1 MHNREDDH
9 ELKRSIDKINNDNST
24 NNDLKDQQSDRS
36 EKKPW
41 LRQKNN
47 WKYFFES
54 YKHYTEHN

>member
-36 EKKPW
+36 EKKETLIAP
-41 LRQKNN
+41 K
-47 WKYFFES
+47 K
-54 YKHYTEHN
+54 